1 MQRPVV
7 SKTPVAMGEERRKAS
22 DAGFCIFA
30 GFLFLIAAL
39 FVGAMIDAA
48 SGESPRTVAAE
59 KLKAAA
65 AAAQLVNID
74 ATTNPSSISS
84 CLPLLQHLRSRRDLR
99 ISVSA
104 RVKSPG
110 ARRVPENVFTADAAV
125 ADARN
130 SSSSSSSSHRDLRI
144 VVGARNSS
152 QIYYSECL
160 DQLRRAM
167 DGSIVDASE
176 ITPCG
181 RQSSPPPPPPT
192 AAPIKASTGLSYVRE
207 PMVVINGN
215 AYNRAIYENPLA
227 LLWLNWEEEEKKK
240 LLRRAEDNRRE
251 WMFQEQWF
259 AYRRKKEKR
268 KAWELREKRRQ
279 LRREHA
285 ALIAAEKLA
294 LRRERIAGAKTT
306 EELISILYF
315 DQ

>member
-1 MQRPVV
+1 MD
-7 SKTPVAMGEERRKAS
+7 EEREADGS
-22 DAGFCIFA
+22 GFYR
-30 GFLFLIAAL
+30 FLFLIVL
-39 FVGAMIDAA
+39 GGAIIVVAA
-48 SGESPRTVAAE
+48 SGESPRTIIAAE

-65 AAAQLVNID
+65 AEAAAAAAQAYQLVNID
-74 ATTNPSSISS
+74 VTTNRSMVSS
-84 CLPLLQHLRSRRDLR
+84 CLPLMQRLRDRRDLR

-104 RVKSPG
+104 KVKSSG
-110 ARRVPENVFTADAAV
+110 ARRDPEIVFTAT
-125 ADARN
+125 DARN
-130 SSSSSSSSHRDLRI
+130 SSSSGSSSSHRDLRI

-181 RQSSPPPPPPT
+181 RQSSPPPPPPP
-192 AAPIKASTGLSYVRE
+192 AAATIKASTGLPYVRE

-294 LRRERIAGAKTT
+294 LRRERIADAKTT